1 MATAGIS
8 TLGVKLF
15 YATESTAGT
24 RPTTASGYTQLT
36 RINGIGGIT
45 QEPEQIDASA
55 LEDLIT
61 RNIAGR
67 TSTGD
72 TVTVT
77 VNVTSETIAEWNT
90 LMQTYSA
97 LTGGKGM
104 WFEVVNDKLT
114 DNGSTPKVQGFY
126 FKAQPPT
133 TFPMPESNQ
142 NELQTVEIPLVI
154 EDYIGYADAVI
165 PS

>member
-1 MATAGIS
+1 MATAGVS
-8 TLGVKLF
+8 TLGVKLYY
-15 YATESTAGT
+15 YAETTAGT
-24 RPTTASGYTQLT
+24 RPTTGFTQLT
-36 RINGIGGIT
+36 RINAIGGIT

-55 LEDLIT
+55 LEDLVT

-67 TSTGD
+67 TGTGD

-77 VNVTSETIAEWNT
+77 VNVTTETLAEWNT
-90 LMQTYSA
+90 LLTSYSA

-104 WFEVVNDKLT
+104 WFQVVNDKLT
-114 DNGSTPKVQGFY
+114 DGASTPKVQGFY
-126 FKAQPPT
+126 FKAQPPAK
-133 TFPMPESNQ
+133 FPMPESNQ

-154 EDYIGYADAVI
+154 EDYEGYAEAKI